1 MKTNRSLKHF
11 SSSTNSSEYSGPSR
25 RVFLKGLGAAVALPV
40 MESLLPTAMAKS
52 IEQRPKRM
60 TVFYSPN
67 GMRMQRYT
75 PTTAGKNYQATPI
88 LQPLEKMREKYT
100 LVSGLGHYQASAFGD
115 PSAGHGRSCPAF
127 LTGAHAKATEGADI
141 YCGISADQVAAQYF
155 AKDTQLASLELG
167 IEPPSLLGSCDIN
180 YSCTY
185 TNTIS
190 WRSPTQALPAMVTPS
205 DVFEHLFGDGNQ
217 IDEVTRQKRLAQ
229 KSSILDFINAEAKRL
244 NQNLGMNDR
253 HKMAQYLESIRD
265 VERRITKARETTIE
279 MNLDGFTVPANIP
292 SDYEEHVKI
301 MLDLQMLALQTD
313 MTRVST
319 FMLGRELSNHAYN
332 NLGIPDGHHALSHHA
347 NIPDNIDKLVKVN
360 TYHMKLFAD
369 YLEKMASIPDGDSN
383 LLENTF
389 VIRGACIGESNDHDH
404 MDLPIILAGG
414 GLEGNRHIAAKKHT
428 PMCNLL
434 LSVLQ
439 QMGVPAQSF
448 GDSSEPLAG
457 LIT

>member
-1 MKTNRSLKHF
+1 MNHNNSLKRR
-11 SSSTNSSEYSGPSR
+11 NSALSR
-25 RVFLKGLGAAVALPV
+25 RTFLKGLGVSMALPA
-40 MESLLPTAMAKS
+40 MESLVPAATAKS
-52 IEQRPKRM
+52 LEQRPKRM

-67 GMRMQRYT
+67 GVRMQRYT
-75 PTTAGKNYQATPI
+75 PATAGKNYAMTPI
-88 LQPLEKMREKYT
+88 LKPLEKVRDKFS
-100 LVSGLGHYQASAFGD
+100 VISGLAHYQASAFGA
-115 PSAGHGRSCPAF
+115 PPAGHGRSCPAF
-127 LTGAHAKATEGADI
+127 LTGVHAKATEGADI
-141 YCGISADQVAAQYF
+141 QCGISADQVAASYF

-167 IEPPSLLGSCDIN
+167 IEPPSLMGSCDIN

-190 WRSPTQALPAMVTPS
+190 WKSPTQALPAMVAPS

-217 IDEVTRQKRLAQ
+217 IDEQTRQMRLVH
-229 KSSILDFINAEAKRL
+229 KSSILYFINDEAKRV
-244 NQNLGMNDR
+244 NKRLGVNDR
-253 HKMAQYLESIRD
+253 HKMAQYLESVRD
-265 VERRITKARETTIE
+265 VERRIAKARETSIE
-279 MNLDGFTVPANIP
+279 MDLEGFTVPANIP
-292 SDYEEHVKI
+292 VDYEEHVKI

-347 NIPDNIDKLVKVN
+347 NIPDKIDKLVKIN
-360 TYHMKLFAD
+360 AYHMQLFAD
-369 YLEKMASIPDGDSN
+369 YLEKMASIPDGESN
-383 LLENTF
+383 LLDNTF
-389 VIRGACIGESNDHDH
+389 VVRGACIGESNEHDH

-439 QMGVPAQSF
+439 QMNVPVENF
-448 GDSSEPLAG
+448 GDSTGPLDG
-457 LIT
+457 LIA

>member
-1 MKTNRSLKHF
+1 MNHNNSLKRR
-11 SSSTNSSEYSGPSR
+11 NSVLSR
-25 RVFLKGLGAAVALPV
+25 RTFLKGLGVSMALPA
-40 MESLLPTAMAKS
+40 MESLVPAATAKS
-52 IEQRPKRM
+52 LAQRPKRM

-67 GMRMQRYT
+67 GVRMQRYT
-75 PTTAGKNYQATPI
+75 PATAGKNYAMTPI
-88 LQPLEKMREKYT
+88 LKPLEKVRDKFT
-100 LVSGLGHYQASAFGD
+100 VISGLAHYQASAFGA
-115 PSAGHGRSCPAF
+115 PPAGHGRSCPAF
-127 LTGAHAKATEGADI
+127 LTGVHAKATEGADI
-141 YCGISADQVAAQYF
+141 QCGISADQVAASYF

-167 IEPPSLLGSCDIN
+167 IEPPSLMGSCDIN

-190 WRSPTQALPAMVTPS
+190 WKSPTQALPAMVAPS

-217 IDEVTRQKRLAQ
+217 IDEQTRQMRLAH
-229 KSSILDFINAEAKRL
+229 KSSILDFINDEAKRV
-244 NQNLGMNDR
+244 NKRLGVNDR
-253 HKMAQYLESIRD
+253 HKMAQYLESVRD
-265 VERRITKARETTIE
+265 VERRIAKARETAIE
-279 MNLDGFTVPANIP
+279 MDLEGFTVPANIP
-292 SDYEEHVKI
+292 VDYEEHVKI

-347 NIPDNIDKLVKVN
+347 NIPDKIDKLVKIN
-360 TYHMKLFAD
+360 AYHMQLFAD
-369 YLEKMASIPDGDSN
+369 YLEKMASIPDGESN
-383 LLENTF
+383 LLDNTF
-389 VIRGACIGESNDHDH
+389 VVRGACIGESNEHDH

-439 QMGVPAQSF
+439 QMNVPVENF
-448 GDSSEPLAG
+448 GDSTGPLDG
-457 LIT
+457 LIA

>member
-1 MKTNRSLKHF
+1 MNHNNSLKRR
-11 SSSTNSSEYSGPSR
+11 NSALSR
-25 RVFLKGLGAAVALPV
+25 RTFLKGLGVSMALPA
-40 MESLLPTAMAKS
+40 MESLVPAATAKS
-52 IEQRPKRM
+52 LEQRPKRM

-67 GMRMQRYT
+67 GVRMQRYT
-75 PTTAGKNYQATPI
+75 PATAGKNYAMTPI
-88 LQPLEKMREKYT
+88 LKPLEKVRDKFS
-100 LVSGLGHYQASAFGD
+100 VISGLAHYQASAFGA
-115 PSAGHGRSCPAF
+115 PPAGHGRSCPAF
-127 LTGAHAKATEGADI
+127 LTGVHAKATEGADI
-141 YCGISADQVAAQYF
+141 QCGISADQVAASYF

-167 IEPPSLLGSCDIN
+167 IEPPSLMGSCDIN

-190 WRSPTQALPAMVTPS
+190 WKSPTQALPAMVAPS

-217 IDEVTRQKRLAQ
+217 IDEQTRQMRLAH
-229 KSSILDFINAEAKRL
+229 KSSILDFINDEAKRV
-244 NQNLGMNDR
+244 NKRLGVNDR
-253 HKMAQYLESIRD
+253 HKMAQYLESVRD
-265 VERRITKARETTIE
+265 VERRIAKARETAIE
-279 MNLDGFTVPANIP
+279 MDLEGFTVPANIP
-292 SDYEEHVKI
+292 VDYEEHVKI

-347 NIPDNIDKLVKVN
+347 NIPDKIDKLVKIN
-360 TYHMKLFAD
+360 AYHMQLFAD
-369 YLEKMASIPDGDSN
+369 YLEKMASIPDGESN
-383 LLENTF
+383 LLDNTF
-389 VIRGACIGESNDHDH
+389 VVRGACIGESNEHDH

-439 QMGVPAQSF
+439 QMNVPVESF
-448 GDSSEPLAG
+448 GDSTGPLDG
-457 LIT
+457 LIA

>member
-1 MKTNRSLKHF
+1 MNHNNSLKRR
-11 SSSTNSSEYSGPSR
+11 NSVLSR
-25 RVFLKGLGAAVALPV
+25 RTFLKGLGVSMALPA
-40 MESLLPTAMAKS
+40 MESLVPAATAKS
-52 IEQRPKRM
+52 LEQRPKRM

-67 GMRMQRYT
+67 GVRMQRYT
-75 PTTAGKNYQATPI
+75 PATAGKNYAMTPI
-88 LQPLEKMREKYT
+88 LKPLEKVRDKFS
-100 LVSGLGHYQASAFGD
+100 VISGLAHYQASAFGA
-115 PSAGHGRSCPAF
+115 PPAGHGRSCPAF
-127 LTGAHAKATEGADI
+127 LTGVHAKATEGADI
-141 YCGISADQVAAQYF
+141 QCGISADQVAASYF

-167 IEPPSLLGSCDIN
+167 IEPPSLMGSCDIN

-190 WRSPTQALPAMVTPS
+190 WKSPTQALPAMVAPS

-217 IDEVTRQKRLAQ
+217 IDEQTRQMRLVH
-229 KSSILDFINAEAKRL
+229 KSSILDFINDEAKRV
-244 NQNLGMNDR
+244 NKRLGVNDR
-253 HKMAQYLESIRD
+253 HKMAQYLESVRD
-265 VERRITKARETTIE
+265 VERRIAKARETSIE
-279 MNLDGFTVPANIP
+279 MDLEGFTVPANIP
-292 SDYEEHVKI
+292 VDYEEHVKI

-347 NIPDNIDKLVKVN
+347 NIPDKIDKLVKIN
-360 TYHMKLFAD
+360 AYHMQLFAD
-369 YLEKMASIPDGDSN
+369 YLEKMASIPDGESN
-383 LLENTF
+383 LLDNTF
-389 VIRGACIGESNDHDH
+389 VVRGACIGESNEHDH

-439 QMGVPAQSF
+439 QMNVPVENF
-448 GDSSEPLAG
+448 GDSTGPLDG
-457 LIT
+457 LIA

>member
-1 MKTNRSLKHF
+1 MNIRSSLKHT
-11 SSSTNSSEYSGPSR
+11 STGLSR
-25 RVFLKGLGAAVALPV
+25 RSFLKGAGVTVALPI
-40 MESLLPTAMAKS
+40 MESLLPNAMAKS
-52 IEQRPKRM
+52 LEARPKRM

-67 GMRMQRYT
+67 GVRMQRYT
-75 PTTAGKNYQATPI
+75 PAIAGKNYEMTPI
-88 LQPLEKMREKYT
+88 LKPLEKVRDKFS
-100 LVSGLGHYQASAFGD
+100 VISGLAHYQASAFD
-115 PSAGHGRSCPAF
+115 SPPAGHGRSCPAF
-127 LTGAHAKATEGADI
+127 LTGVHAKATEGSDI
-141 YCGISADQVAAQYF
+141 YCGISADQVAAKYF

-190 WRSPTQALPAMVTPS
+190 WRSPTQALPAMVAPS

-217 IDEVTRQKRLAQ
+217 IDEATRQMRLAH
-229 KSSILDFINAEAKRL
+229 KSSILDFINTEAKRL
-244 NQNLGMNDR
+244 NQHLGSNDR
-253 HKMAQYLESIRD
+253 HKMDQYLESIRD
-265 VERRITKARETTIE
+265 VERRIAKARETSIE
-279 MNLDGFTVPANIP
+279 MNLEGFSVPANIP

-301 MLDLQMLALQTD
+301 ILDLQMLALQTD

-319 FMLGRELSNHAYN
+319 FMLGRELSNHAYT

-347 NIPDNIDKLVKVN
+347 NIPEKIDKLVEIN
-360 TYHMKLFAD
+360 AYHMKLFAD
-369 YLEKMASIPDGDSN
+369 YLEKMASIPDGESN
-383 LLENTF
+383 LLDNTF
-389 VIRGACIGESNDHDH
+389 VIRGACIGESNEHDH

-439 QMGVPAQSF
+439 QMGVPAESF

-457 LIT
+457 LVV

>member
-1 MKTNRSLKHF
+1 MNHNNSLKRR
-11 SSSTNSSEYSGPSR
+11 NSALSR
-25 RVFLKGLGAAVALPV
+25 RTFLKGLGVSMALPV
-40 MESLLPTAMAKS
+40 MESLVPAAMARS
-52 IEQRPKRM
+52 LEQRPKRM

-67 GMRMQRYT
+67 GVRMQRYT
-75 PTTAGKNYQATPI
+75 PATAGKNYAMTPI
-88 LQPLEKMREKYT
+88 LKPLEKVRDKFS
-100 LVSGLGHYQASAFGD
+100 VISGLAHYQASAFGA
-115 PSAGHGRSCPAF
+115 PPAGHGRSCPAF
-127 LTGAHAKATEGADI
+127 LTGAHAKPTEGADI
-141 YCGISADQVAAQYF
+141 QCGISAAQVAASYF

-167 IEPPSLLGSCDIN
+167 IEPPSLMGSCDIN

-190 WRSPTQALPAMVTPS
+190 WKSSTQALPAMVAPS

-217 IDEVTRQKRLAQ
+217 IDEPTRQMRLAH
-229 KSSILDFINAEAKRL
+229 KSSILDFINDEARRVNKRL
-244 NQNLGMNDR
+244 GVNDR
-253 HKMAQYLESIRD
+253 HKMAQYLESVRD
-265 VERRITKARETTIE
+265 VERRIDKARDTAIE
-279 MNLDGFTVPANIP
+279 MDLAGFTVPANIP
-292 SDYEEHVKI
+292 VDYEEHVKI

-347 NIPDNIDKLVKVN
+347 NIPEKIDKLVKIN
-360 TYHMKLFAD
+360 AYHMQLFAD
-369 YLEKMASIPDGDSN
+369 YLEKMASIPDGESN
-383 LLENTF
+383 LLDNTF

-414 GLEGNRHIAAKKHT
+414 GLQGNRHIAAPKHT

-439 QMGVPAQSF
+439 QMNVPVEIF
-448 GDSSEPLAG
+448 GDSTGPLNG
-457 LIT
+457 LIA

>member
-1 MKTNRSLKHF
+1 MNHNNSLKRR
-11 SSSTNSSEYSGPSR
+11 NSVLSR
-25 RVFLKGLGAAVALPV
+25 RTFLKGLGVSMALPA
-40 MESLLPTAMAKS
+40 MESLVPAATAKS
-52 IEQRPKRM
+52 LEQRPKRM

-67 GMRMQRYT
+67 GVRMQRYT
-75 PTTAGKNYQATPI
+75 PATTGKNYAMTPI
-88 LQPLEKMREKYT
+88 LKPLEKVRDKFS
-100 LVSGLGHYQASAFGD
+100 VISGLAHYQASAFGA
-115 PSAGHGRSCPAF
+115 PPAGHGRSCPAF
-127 LTGAHAKATEGADI
+127 LTGVHAKATEGADI
-141 YCGISADQVAAQYF
+141 QCGISADQVAASYF

-167 IEPPSLLGSCDIN
+167 IEPPSLMGSCDIN

-190 WRSPTQALPAMVTPS
+190 WKSPTQALPAMVAPS

-217 IDEVTRQKRLAQ
+217 IDEQTRQMRLAH
-229 KSSILDFINAEAKRL
+229 KSSILDFINDEAKRV
-244 NQNLGMNDR
+244 NKRLGVNDR
-253 HKMAQYLESIRD
+253 HKMAQYLESVRD
-265 VERRITKARETTIE
+265 VEQRIAKARETAIE
-279 MNLDGFTVPANIP
+279 MDLEGFTVPANIP
-292 SDYEEHVKI
+292 VDYEEHVKI

-347 NIPDNIDKLVKVN
+347 NIPDKIDKLVKIN
-360 TYHMKLFAD
+360 AYHMQLFAD
-369 YLEKMASIPDGDSN
+369 YLEKMASIPDGESN
-383 LLENTF
+383 LLDNTF
-389 VIRGACIGESNDHDH
+389 VVRGACIGESNEHDH

-439 QMGVPAQSF
+439 QMNVPVENF
-448 GDSSEPLAG
+448 GDSTGPLDG
-457 LIT
+457 LIA

>member
-1 MKTNRSLKHF
+1 MNHNNSLKRR
-11 SSSTNSSEYSGPSR
+11 NPALSR
-25 RVFLKGLGAAVALPV
+25 RTFLKGLGVSMALPA
-40 MESLLPTAMAKS
+40 MESLVPAAMAKS
-52 IEQRPKRM
+52 LEQRPKRM

-67 GMRMQRYT
+67 GVRMQRYT
-75 PTTAGKNYQATPI
+75 PATAGKNYAMTPI
-88 LQPLEKMREKYT
+88 LKPLEKVRDKFS
-100 LVSGLGHYQASAFGD
+100 VISGLAHYQASAFGA
-115 PSAGHGRSCPAF
+115 PPAGHGRSCPAF

-141 YCGISADQVAAQYF
+141 QCGISADQVAASYF

-167 IEPPSLLGSCDIN
+167 IEPPSLMGSCDIN

-190 WRSPTQALPAMVTPS
+190 WKSPTQALPAMVAPS

-217 IDEVTRQKRLAQ
+217 IDEQTRQMRLAH
-229 KSSILDFINAEAKRL
+229 KSSILDFINDEAKRV
-244 NQNLGMNDR
+244 NKRLGVNDR
-253 HKMAQYLESIRD
+253 HKMAQYLESVRD
-265 VERRITKARETTIE
+265 VERRIAKARETAIE
-279 MNLDGFTVPANIP
+279 MDLEGFTVPANIP
-292 SDYEEHVKI
+292 VDYEEHVKI

-347 NIPDNIDKLVKVN
+347 NMPEKIDKLVKIN
-360 TYHMKLFAD
+360 AYHMQLFAD
-369 YLEKMASIPDGDSN
+369 YLEKMASIPDGEST
-383 LLENTF
+383 LLDNTF
-389 VIRGACIGESNDHDH
+389 VIRGACMGESNEHDH

-414 GLEGNRHIAAKKHT
+414 GLEGNRHIAANKHT

-439 QMGVPAQSF
+439 QMNVPVESF
-448 GDSSEPLAG
+448 GDSTGPLAG
-457 LIT
+457 LIA

>member
-1 MKTNRSLKHF
+1 MKTSKSLKH
-11 SSSTNSSEYSGPSR
+11 TNTRASNNMGGPSR
-25 RVFLKGLGAAVALPV
+25 RMFLKGLGAAVALPA
-40 MESLLPTAMAKS
+40 MESLLPNAMAKTL
-52 IEQRPKRM
+52 EQRPKRM

-67 GMRMQRYT
+67 GIRMQKYT
-75 PTTAGKNYQATPI
+75 PSIVGKNFETTPI
-88 LQPLEKMREKYT
+88 LKPLEKMRDKYSII
-100 LVSGLGHYQASAFGD
+100 SGLAHYQASAFGD
-115 PSAGHGRSCPAF
+115 PPAGHGRSCPAF

-141 YCGISADQVAAQYF
+141 YCGISADQVAAKYF
-155 AKDTQLASLELG
+155 AKDTQLGSLELG
-167 IEPPSLLGSCDIN
+167 IEPPSLLGSCDIS

-190 WRSPTQALPAMVTPS
+190 WKSPTQPLPAMVTPS
-205 DVFEHLFGDGNQ
+205 DVFEHLFGDGNK
-217 IDEVTRQKRLAQ
+217 IDETTRQMRLAH
-229 KSSILDFINAEAKRL
+229 KSSILDFINHEAKRL
-244 NQNLGMNDR
+244 NQKLGMNDR
-253 HKMAQYLESIRD
+253 HKMEQYLESIRD
-265 VERRITKARETTIE
+265 VERRITKAQATTIE
-279 MNLDGFTVPANIP
+279 MNLEGFTVPANIP
-292 SDYEEHVKI
+292 ADYQEHVKI

-347 NIPDNIDKLVKVN
+347 NIPDKIDKLVKVN
-360 TYHMKLFAD
+360 TYHMQLFAD

-389 VIRGACIGESNDHDH
+389 VVRGACIGESNDHDH

-439 QMGVPAQSF
+439 QMGVPAKSF

-457 LIT
+457 LIA

>member
-1 MKTNRSLKHF
+1 MTHNRSLK
-11 SSSTNSSEYSGPSR
+11 NANAGVSR
-25 RVFLKGLGAAVALPV
+25 RAFLRGLGVAVALPM
-40 MESLLPTAMAKS
+40 MESLVPAAAAKTL
-52 IEQRPKRM
+52 ENRPKRM

-67 GMRMQRYT
+67 GVRMQRYT
-75 PTTAGKNYQATPI
+75 PAVVGNNYDMTEI
-88 LQPLEKMREKYT
+88 LEPLEKVRDKFS
-100 LVSGLGHYQASAFGD
+100 VISGLAHYQASAFGA
-115 PSAGHGRSCPAF
+115 PPAGHGRSCPAF

-141 YCGISADQVAAQYF
+141 YCGISADQVAANYF

-190 WRSPTQALPAMVTPS
+190 WKSPTQALPAMVTPS
-205 DVFEHLFGDGNQ
+205 DVFEHLFGDGNK
-217 IDEVTRQKRLAQ
+217 IDEKTRQMRLAH
-229 KSSILDFINAEAKRL
+229 KSSILDFINSEAKRV
-244 NQNLGMNDR
+244 NRQLGSNDR
-253 HKMAQYLESIRD
+253 HKMEQFLESIRD
-265 VERRITKARETTIE
+265 VERRISKAQETSIE
-279 MNLDGFTVPANIP
+279 MNLDDLSVPANIP
-292 SDYEEHVKI
+292 ADYEEHVKI

-319 FMLGRELSNHAYN
+319 FMLGRELSNHAYT

-347 NIPDNIDKLVKVN
+347 NVPDKIDKLVRIN
-360 TYHMKLFAD
+360 AYHMKLFAD

-383 LLENTF
+383 LLDNTF
-389 VIRGACIGESNDHDH
+389 VVRGACIGESNDHDH

-414 GLEGNRHIAAKKHT
+414 GLKGNRHIAAKKHT

-439 QMGVPAQSF
+439 QMGVPVTSF
-448 GDSSEPLAG
+448 GDSTEPLAD
-457 LIT
+457 LIA

>member
-1 MKTNRSLKHF
+1 MKNSNSLPRNRS
-11 SSSTNSSEYSGPSR
+11 EISR
-25 RVFLKGLGAAVALPV
+25 RTFLKGLGVAVALPA
-40 MESLLPTAMAKS
+40 MESLAPKVNASSLHS
-52 IEQRPKRM
+52 SPKRM

-67 GMRMQRYT
+67 GVRMQSYT
-75 PTTAGKNYQATPI
+75 PDVVGKHYPLTPI
-88 LQPLEKMREKYT
+88 LQPLEKMREHFS
-100 LVSGLGHYQASAFGD
+100 VISGLAHYQASAFD
-115 PSAGHGRSCPAF
+115 APPAGHGRSCPAF
-127 LTGAHAKATEGADI
+127 LTGVHAKATEGADI
-141 YCGISADQVAAQYF
+141 FCGISADQVAANYF

-190 WRSPTQALPAMVTPS
+190 WKSPTQALPAMVEPS
-205 DVFEHLFGDGNQ
+205 TVFEHLFGSGNQ
-217 IDEVTRQKRLAQ
+217 IDEKSRQQRLAQ
-229 KSSILDFINAEAKRL
+229 KSSILDFINSEAKRL
-244 NQNLGMNDR
+244 NRRLGVNDR
-253 HKMAQYLESIRD
+253 HKMEQFFESIRD
-265 VERRITKARETTIE
+265 VERRIALAKESAIN
-279 MNLDGFTVPANIP
+279 MNLEGFSVPASIP
-292 SDYEEHVKI
+292 TDYEDHVSI

-347 NIPDNIDKLVKVN
+347 NNPEKIDKLVRIN
-360 TYHMKLFAD
+360 AYHNQLFAD
-369 YLEKMASIPDGDSN
+369 YLEKMASIPDGEST

-404 MDLPIILAGG
+404 MNLPIILAGG
-414 GLEGNRHIAAKKHT
+414 GLEGDRHIVAKKHT

-439 QMGVPAQSF
+439 HMGIPIEQF
-448 GDSSEPLAG
+448 GDSSGPLAG
-457 LIT
+457 LVA